1 MFQRATGALL
11 SAYLLLAFG
20 GLFFVTTPS
29 PVLRQVTVYSAT
41 VLIWGLFYL
50 LGGAISSLSLLL
62 RRWVTNTAPFWYF
75 EIAGLC
81 LIIAANFVYA
91 YALFDTA
98 RQFGEFN
105 VFALSL
111 IILAFSSGLIARV
124 VETLRLIRTLKFFSY
139 ETGGANSE

>member
-1 MFQRATGALL
+1 MFQRASGALL
-11 SAYLLLAFG
+11 FAYLLLAAG

-29 PVLRQVTVYSAT
+29 PTLRQVTAYGAT

-50 LGGAISSLSLLL
+50 IGGTLSSVSLLL
-62 RRWVTNTAPFWYF
+62 RRWVANTAPFWYF

-91 YALFDTA
+91 YALFEAA

-105 VFALSL
+105 VFALAL
-111 IILAFSSGLIARV
+111 VILAFSSGLIARAI
-124 VETLRLIRTLKFFSY
+124 ETLRLIRVLKIFSY
-139 ETGGANSE
+139 EVGGEQ